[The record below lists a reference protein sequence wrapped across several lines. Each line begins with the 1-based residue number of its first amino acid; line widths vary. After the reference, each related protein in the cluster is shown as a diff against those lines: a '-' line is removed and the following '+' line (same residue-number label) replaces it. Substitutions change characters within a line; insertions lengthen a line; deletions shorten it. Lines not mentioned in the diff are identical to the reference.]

1 MARLLTYGAV
11 LNERKENSSVAS
23 PACSP
28 ARRARLSLATL
39 CFGRH
44 PVAAMCVA
52 SAKVAAPKVRCN
64 SF

>member
-11 LNERKENSSVAS
+11 LNERKGNSSVAS
-23 PACSP
+23 RACRTTRGTHPSV
-28 ARRARLSLATL
+28 ATL

-44 PVAAMCVA
+44 PAATMCVA